1 MLEFNILLVSNTYT
15 NCSSLMI
22 VLPVQIKKRTS
33 AAQNIDATMI
43 TVNNFF
49 LHWLKEVNIKRYPD
63 DIRTLPTNNTID
75 IYRYSEKM
83 LKHLPAKSLDTI
95 KEMLLYNKENVIIP
109 RGRDRRSNMSDTP
122 ADRTDANLA
131 SRIADF
137 HSLIGQKLYYRI
149 PLKFIFSFESN
160 LNKLL
165 KAMHRFTISQPHQTL
180 KLYTMILFRFLT
192 NKFHWMKISRPISTR
207 RCILKKPSEEVY
219 NFCPINKALR

>member
-33 AAQNIDATMI
+33 TAQNIDATMI

-49 LHWLKEVNIKRYPD
+49 LHWLKEVNIKCYPD

-75 IYRYSEKM
+75 IYRYSENM

-95 KEMLLYNKENVIIP
+95 KETLLYNKENVIIP

-160 LNKLL
+160 LNKLFESN
-165 KAMHRFTISQPHQTL
+165 A
-180 KLYTMILFRFLT
+180 
-192 NKFHWMKISRPISTR
+192 
-207 RCILKKPSEEVY
+207 
-219 NFCPINKALR
+219 